1 MKKMKSIHPIMAANN
16 MKLECGFY
24 FFGQCNYRG
33 GGCLPDNCK
42 NFQKIKAHGKNS
54 NNSNHRR
61 R

>member
-33 GGCLPDNCK
+33 GGMSP
-42 NFQKIKAHGKNS
+42 
-54 NNSNHRR
+54 R
-61 R
+61 